1 MHQFSRIGKH
11 CMIAGGTMIRKD
23 VPPYT
28 LAGRDP
34 MSYVGIN
41 SRGLRRRGFT
51 PEQLNRIQEIYRVI
65 FLSKLNISQGIKQ
78 VQAQFEPSAE
88 RELIVQFIRDSERGI
103 MRGYAFM
110 DKNASLAIRPTNGL
124 SSSNGFHE

>member
-1 MHQFSRIGKH
+1 
-11 CMIAGGTMIRKD
+11 MIAGGTMIRKD

-41 SRGLRRRGFT
+41 SRGLRRRGFSV
-51 PEQLNRIQEIYRVI
+51 EQLNLIQEIYRVV
-65 FLSKLNISQGIKQ
+65 FLSNLNISQAIQQ
-78 VQAQFEPSAE
+78 VMAQFKPSAE
-88 RELIVQFIRDSERGI
+88 RDLIVQFIRDSERGI

-110 DKNASLAIRPTNGL
+110 DKNASLTTRPTNGI
-124 SSSNGFHE
+124 SASNGYHE